1 MGSRCRTGT
10 CEAGLAQWTGV
21 DSSQARAL
29 LLERALRVRVG
40 GLGKQFLAGLVA
52 GRGYVVDNVR
62 R

>member
-1 MGSRCRTGT
+1 MSGRCRTGT

-21 DSSQARAL
+21 NGSQTRAL
-29 LLERALRVRVG
+29 LLERALGVCIR

-52 GRGYVVDNVR
+52 GRGYVVDDIR